1 MLSGSGQPYLTT
13 SWSVTPYLGEAQIFD
28 EQDRLVPLHP
38 LYAIPLG
45 RVADIKRYFDAKP
58 GF

>member
-1 MLSGSGQPYLTT
+1 MLAGGGQPYLST
-13 SWSVTPYLGEAQIFD
+13 SWSVMPYLDEAQIFD
-28 EQDRLVPLHP
+28 EQDRLAPLHP
-38 LYAIPLG
+38 LYALPVG

>member
-1 MLSGSGQPYLTT
+1 MLSVGDQPYLTS
-13 SWSVTPYLGEAQIFD
+13 SWFVTPYFDDAQIFD

-38 LYAIPLG
+38 IYALPVG
-45 RVADIKRYFDAKP
+45 RVADIKRYFGAKL